1 MKNDCSIILIKG
13 GAGQNGKSI
22 FIIYSINFVRY

>member
-1 MKNDCSIILIKG
+1 MKNDCNIILIKG

-22 FIIYSINFVRY
+22 FIIYSIFIIRY